1 MIEKMMRYS
10 FALLS
15 GEADKFLKDLE
26 ELGVVDITRSEKPV
40 DDASAK
46 LSNEVEA
53 CRKAI
58 SYLES
63 LNPAEEADNGK
74 FTLSPDGNISDPL
87 ALFQEI
93 LPKERLLKTEI
104 DELQKE
110 QEDPSTDP
118 NKDPPQDPDSD
129 PDDPTANID
138 IKNIEQQL
146 KDGEVTALRGRQK
159 QLGEYKEWSGGSYYS
174 GKTW

>member
-40 DDASAK
+40 DDASTK
-46 LSNEVEA
+46 LSNEVET

-104 DELQKE
+104 DELQNNLDEARVWEISIKE
-110 QEDPSTDP
+110 RYRIWRSSDLNYAFISFRKSPMTLHGLRSTP
-118 NKDPPQDPDSD
+118 FRK
-129 PDDPTANID
+129 
-138 IKNIEQQL
+138 
-146 KDGEVTALRGRQK
+146 
-159 QLGEYKEWSGGSYYS
+159 
-174 GKTW
+174 